1 MKARITDPKEIHAV
15 LERRVLA
22 DVEHPAQY
30 VGGEVGSVRKDPG
43 GVEVSLALCFPDL
56 YTVGM
61 SNLGLQILY
70 SLVNGI
76 EWAAAERA
84 YAPWPDMQERMR
96 EHGIPLYALESFRP
110 VRDFDLVGFSLQTE
124 LLYTNALLML
134 ELAGVPLLSAE
145 RGPDDPIVIA
155 GGPSTVNPEPM
166 AEFIDLFL
174 IGDGEESVIQLLELV
189 RGTKGRGASRRD
201 AIVEAAR
208 HVPGAYAPA
217 LYEVSCGADGLL
229 AAVWPVSEYLPER
242 ITIARV
248 GELEAAHVPLQPIV
262 PFVETVH
269 DRITLEIMRGC
280 PHRCRFC
287 QAAMVS
293 RPVRTRSADALV
305 EAALATYAATGH
317 GEIALCSLS
326 SSDYPRLPA
335 LLERL
340 AEAFSPLGVSLSLP
354 SLRVS
359 DQLDLLVG
367 PLSSVRKAGLTFAP
381 EAASER
387 LRGVINK
394 KVTDEELLS
403 GTAAA
408 VGEGWRVIKL
418 YFMLGLPTEA
428 REDVLAI
435 PELCRRLLRSAALE
449 SSGRGLKVNVTLS
462 PFVPK
467 PHTPFQWEPMTPLE
481 AIREK
486 LALVFDDTRTRKVRY
501 KAHLAER
508 SVVEAL
514 LARGDRRLGR
524 VLRRVR
530 ELGGMFDAWDEH
542 FSFERWT
549 RALDDCGIRLDD
561 SADPNSPFR
570 ERGAD
575 EVLPWDHIDCRVKK
589 TFLLA
594 ERERALGG

>member
-1 MKARITDPKEIHAV
+1 MEQV
-15 LERRVLA
+15 
-22 DVEHPAQY
+22 
-30 VGGEVGSVRKDPG
+30 
-43 GVEVSLALCFPDL
+43 
-56 YTVGM
+56 
-61 SNLGLQILY
+61 
-70 SLVNGI
+70 
-76 EWAAAERA
+76 
-84 YAPWPDMQERMR
+84 MR

-110 VRDFDLVGFSLQTE
+110 VRDFDLLGFSLQTE
-124 LLYTNALLML
+124 LLCTNALLML

-145 RGPDDPIVIA
+145 RGPGDPIVIA

-174 IGDGEESVIQLLELV
+174 IGDGEESVVRLLELV
-189 RGTKGRGASRRD
+189 REMKGRGGATALEQEGPSGPGATAFEQKAARGEIIRN
-201 AIVEAAR
+201 AAR

-217 LYEVSCGADGLL
+217 LYEASYGADGLL
-229 AAVWPVSEYLPER
+229 AAVRPVSEGLPER
-242 ITIARV
+242 ISAARV
-248 GELEAAHVPLQPIV
+248 GDLEAAHVPLQPIV

-280 PHRCRFC
+280 PHGCRFC

-293 RPVRTRSADALV
+293 RPVRMRSADALV
-305 EAALATYAATGH
+305 EAARATYAATGH

-340 AEAFSPLGVSLSLP
+340 TEAFSPLGVSLSLP

-367 PLSSVRKAGLTFAP
+367 PLSSVRKSGLTLAP

-408 VGEGWRVIKL
+408 VREGWRVIKL
-418 YFMLGLPTEA
+418 YFMLGLPTET

-435 PELCRRLLRSAALE
+435 PELCRRLLRSAARE

-467 PHTPFQWEPMTPLE
+467 PHTPFQSEPMASLE
-481 AIREK
+481 AIKEK
-486 LALVFDDTRTRKVRY
+486 LALVLDNTRTRKVRY

-514 LARGDRRLGR
+514 LARGDRRLGM
-524 VLRRVR
+524 VLRRVL

-542 FSFERWT
+542 FSFDRWT
-549 RALDDCGIRLDD
+549 QALEDCGIRWDD
-561 SADPNSPFR
+561 PAEPNSPFR
-570 ERGAD
+570 ERGTD

-589 TFLLA
+589 AFLLA
-594 ERERALGG
+594 ERERALIEP